1 MENKKND
8 THIVIKIEDLKYL
21 EDPERF
27 ALKEMLNKIISGRIK
42 DKKNPVNHYYLC
54 NEDEPYA
61 DIVCGVIL
69 GGEGVKA
76 KLKNMN
82 VG

>member
-1 MENKKND
+1 
-8 THIVIKIEDLKYL
+8 
-21 EDPERF
+21 
-27 ALKEMLNKIISGRIK
+27 MLNKIMSGRIK
-42 DKKNPVNHYYLC
+42 DKKVPVNHYYLC

-61 DIVCGVIL
+61 DIVRGVIL